1 MEFHE
6 DPLTASCY
14 CHASDDG
21 AAECRSKMWSYWAWL
36 TVLLLAASAAASEA
50 DQTVGE
56 KIFRKIGEE
65 LCMVVAWSCELV
77 CPYGDHL
84 YVENIKINPLTTTGP
99 NYSPHAKC

>member
-36 TVLLLAASAAASEA
+36 TVLLLAATTAASEA

-65 LCMVVAWSCELV
+65 LFMVVAWSCELV
-77 CPYGDHL
+77 CLLSEHL
-84 YVENIKINPLTTTGP
+84 R
-99 NYSPHAKC
+99 